1 MTNVLK
7 SEIELAQLS
16 DRAAISA
23 CVHAA
28 YFHYVAHLGRE
39 PEPMLADYEAL
50 IDRGLVYVLR
60 GPAQGAIRGVLVME
74 PHGDTMFIDN
84 VAVHPEH
91 QHKGLGRRL
100 LLFAEQQAVTRRLNE
115 LRLYTNELMTE
126 NIAYYRRRGYEEV
139 ERRTEHGFRRV
150 FMRKVLKARSWPR
163 ADEPDP

>member
-1 MTNVLK
+1 
-7 SEIELAQLS
+7 
-16 DRAAISA
+16 
-23 CVHAA
+23 
-28 YFHYVAHLGRE
+28 
-39 PEPMLADYEAL
+39 MLADYEAL